1 MWQNK
6 LQSENP
12 KNIEWFRATRCVLFT
27 MTTISWIMLF
37 SYTGYQRF
45 YGAILFFYI
54 IFYRPG
60 IKTWKS
66 LKTVLEQSKIGAQGS
81 FIRRKIIP
89 QVNWVHFY
97 LLQFF
102 LLISRWRNFTK
113 EPMNVR
119 WTDYLLCLSSSNL
132 PISVISL
139 FSVLC
144 VNSTARN
151 VLNRIE

>member
-1 MWQNK
+1 MRIDSNCIWPFSNLLSELQNVFSS
-6 LQSENP
+6 LWLPYLGQCFSHTQVTSVFTEQ
-12 KNIEWFRATRCVLFT
+12 FFLFD
-27 MTTISWIMLF
+27 
-37 SYTGYQRF
+37 
-45 YGAILFFYI
+45 I

-60 IKTWKS
+60 IKTWES

-89 QVNWVHFY
+89 QVNWVHFN

-119 WTDYLLCLSSSNL
+119 WTDNLLCLSSSNL

-139 FSVLC
+139 SSVLC

-151 VLNRIE
+151 V